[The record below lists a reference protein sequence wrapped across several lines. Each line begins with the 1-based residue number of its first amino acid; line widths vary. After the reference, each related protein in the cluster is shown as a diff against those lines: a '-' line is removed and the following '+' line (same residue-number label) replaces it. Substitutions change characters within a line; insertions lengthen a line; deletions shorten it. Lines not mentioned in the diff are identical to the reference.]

1 MYVRAT
7 YTERGLENTT
17 PSLFSPRYCFE
28 YQPLFEGLFNDIANW
43 LDKEKCNIC
52 EDAGKVFGLA
62 LTGLEDASGEGEAES
77 AVLATLDAAVKV
89 FTQNARTVVCSELG
103 GQVFDPIANFISGI
117 DANVKTQT
125 LESCLTQIC
134 AASWQ
139 AIESSA
145 GQFLLSQVLSYIAA
159 LMCGCSVPFT
169 ACEEL
174 I

>member
-1 MYVRAT
+1 MERA
-7 YTERGLENTT
+7 RRSR
-17 PSLFSPRYCFE
+17 PSSR
-28 YQPLFEGLFNDIANW
+28 
-43 LDKEKCNIC
+43 
-52 EDAGKVFGLA
+52 
-62 LTGLEDASGEGEAES
+62 
-77 AVLATLDAAVKV
+77 AAVKV